1 MTREFKPGDV
11 AELTFNNETRAI
23 GVRCEGA
30 WAHNGKFGAG
40 GAYDHIGGFEVR
52 PLLVLDPE
60 DAEGVARLAEA
71 LRNVSGNLP
80 IYADDVASA
89 LRSLLDPKP
98 EEPKGHFAVV
108 VDRNGVRWVNWRD
121 PRVTRHHERPWVH
134 AGDSHECREYADI
147 DVTEV
152 LSHGV
157 PEDGAR

>member
-1 MTREFKPGDV
+1 MTREWKRGDV
-11 AELTFNNETRAI
+11 VHDPEYGKVGIVVPTHFSGCPESHERLSGGLHIHYADGDWNPGIRLD
-23 GVRCEGA
+23 RC
-30 WAHNGKFGAG
+30 
-40 GAYDHIGGFEVR
+40 R

-98 EEPKGHFAVV
+98 EEPKGLGAVV
-108 VDRNGVRWVNWRD
+108 RDREGRIFVRQVDGWWRGEDPCSVNW
-121 PRVTRHHERPWVH
+121 PAV
-134 AGDSHECREYADI
+134 
-147 DVTEV
+147 DVVEV

>member
-98 EEPKGHFAVV
+98 EEPKGLGAVV
-108 VDRNGVRWVNWRD
+108 RDRDGRIFVRQVDGWWRGEDPCSVNW
-121 PRVTRHHERPWVH
+121 PAV
-134 AGDSHECREYADI
+134 
-147 DVTEV
+147 DVVEV